1 MQLRKEEEHS
11 IKEVEMNSILETTIK
26 TRDIGNHESLQERL
40 SHIQSET
47 MSLWQ
52 QLDQAHNKSARG
64 EKTAIN
70 IQDHIQI
77 MIKIFEAE
85 REKHALTLNERM
97 S

>member
-47 MSLWQ
+47 MSL
-52 QLDQAHNKSARG
+52 
-64 EKTAIN
+64 
-70 IQDHIQI
+70 
-77 MIKIFEAE
+77 
-85 REKHALTLNERM
+85 
-97 S
+97 